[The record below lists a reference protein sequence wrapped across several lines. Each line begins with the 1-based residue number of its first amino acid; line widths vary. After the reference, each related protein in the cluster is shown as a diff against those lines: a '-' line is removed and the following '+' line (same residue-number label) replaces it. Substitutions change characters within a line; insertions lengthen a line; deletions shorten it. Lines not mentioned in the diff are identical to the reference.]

1 MAFEILPHT
10 DDIRI
15 RATGT
20 TLEALF
26 LSAARGLMSVLTPDY
41 EQRKPDATRRRTFA
55 VHSLDRETLLIEFLS
70 KLLATIDTENE
81 VYPQLTITEL
91 HERGLRAEALGTP
104 VEKFNVDIKAVTYQD
119 MAITE
124 TPEGYETTI
133 TLDV

>member
-20 TLEALF
+20 TLEHLF
-26 LSAARGLMSVLTPDY
+26 LSAAAGMMSVLKPDY
-41 EQRKPDATRRRTFA
+41 EQHKPDAKRHRTFT

-70 KLLATIDTENE
+70 KLLAMMDTENE
-81 VYPQLTITEL
+81 CYPQITITNL
-91 HERGLRAEALGTP
+91 HERGLHAEAIGAP
-104 VEKFNVDIKAVTYQD
+104 VGALEEDIKAVTYED

-124 TPEGYETTI
+124 TPDGYETTI